1 MTKLWRYLF
10 VNTLFATFVGA
21 SVLIFAIWLTQSLR
35 FIDYVM
41 TRGLSI
47 PMFLKLASFLIPS
60 LVSTILPIAF
70 FIAVLFLLSKYY
82 TDNELIVM
90 KSLGFSHFRILSPF
104 LSVGLVVVTVLFAM
118 NFQVYPLAAKHF
130 RELRDDIRTNISSRW
145 IQPGVFQDVIGV
157 TFYTKQKTRAGEMR
171 GIFVHDARDPANA
184 STITA
189 ELGRIIETDNGLR
202 LILLKGTRQSID
214 KKNRKPNIITFEQYS
229 LDVENPHIIRSK
241 AKRPNELSL
250 AELFSVTSDKNE
262 DEALKNRSY
271 IEAHER
277 ILMPLIVFP
286 LCLFAGLAFLLGDYN
301 RRGKT
306 KRVAL
311 AVIFALITEVTLF
324 SLINM
329 FEKYLILIPL
339 TYGLIAVVTVAL
351 FAIAL
356 RNPKPTK
363 TPHLNQEV
371 HPCD

>member
-10 VNTLFATFVGA
+10 VNTLFMTFVGA

-41 TRGLSI
+41 TRGLTI
-47 PMFLKLASFLIPS
+47 PMFLKLASFLLPS

-90 KSLGFSHFRILSPF
+90 KSLGFSHVRILSPF
-104 LSVGLVVVTVLFAM
+104 LSVGAIVVVVLFAM

-157 TFYTKQKTRAGEMR
+157 TFYTKQKTRAGDMR
-171 GIFVHDARDPANA
+171 GIFVHDARNPKNV

-189 ELGRIIETDNGLR
+189 ELGRIIETENGLR
-202 LILLKGTRQSID
+202 LMLLKGTRQSID
-214 KKNRKPNIITFEQYS
+214 KITNKPNIITFDQYS
-229 LDVENPHIIRSK
+229 LDVANPHVIHSK
-241 AKRPNELSL
+241 TKRPNELSL
-250 AELFSVTSDKNE
+250 AELFSVTLDKNE

-286 LCLFAGLAFLLGDYN
+286 LCLLAGLAFLVGDYN

-306 KRVAL
+306 KRIAL
-311 AVIFALITEVTLF
+311 AVIFALVCEVTLF

-329 FEKYLILIPL
+329 FEKHIILIPM
-339 TYGLIAVVTVAL
+339 TYGLIAGVTVIL
-351 FAIAL
+351 FAMAI
-356 RNPKPTK
+356 RKPKSPKRESIT
-363 TPHLNQEV
+363 QGEDV
-371 HPCD
+371 